1 MKQRIAA
8 LVLALAMALSVC
20 MASAFAD
27 EQEGTGETAPAVEE
41 DATQSTDE
49 TVEESDGAESGNEED
64 AAPEEPS
71 LAGPDS
77 EDVTSDY
84 EPDPV
89 GTITFANLERRIRE
103 NNLNVLALEET
114 IQSIEVID
122 YDKMYENI
130 RTQLNGIAKSQYYL
144 LQANLGDSYTYAQ
157 LDQAYD
163 SLRDTFESIKD
174 GELQAD
180 NAAAIH
186 QLQNLQDQVIMAGE
200 ALYTALV
207 QLETQEASLQRQL
220 ATMNRTVEEMEL
232 RYQLGQIS
240 ALQLEQTKA
249 GRTSLVSGLETVQ
262 MNVYNLK
269 IQLEMMIGAELT
281 GEISLGPVPEVTEQQ
296 LADMNLEEDLTAAE
310 DVSYDL
316 YAAGETLK
324 DAKEAY
330 IDGLSEYGY
339 SSTHYGRQIVE
350 HTWQSA
356 QYTYDATVQSYEL
369 NFRTLYAQVGDYK
382 QILDAAKVS
391 LASQQSSYAASQMK
405 YEQGTISKNTLLSAE
420 DDLHAAE
427 DAVQNA
433 AIDLFSAYNTYCWA
447 VQHGILN

>member
-1 MKQRIAA
+1 MKQRIIA
-8 LVLALAMALSVC
+8 LVLALASALSMC

-27 EQEGTGETAPAVEE
+27 EQEGTAETAAAAMDAGIPSTDAGET
-41 DATQSTDE
+41 E
-49 TVEESDGAESGNEED
+49 TGAAESGEAEEP
-64 AAPEEPS
+64 AQEEPS

-122 YDKMYENI
+122 YDKMYESI

-144 LQANLGDSYTYAQ
+144 LRANLGDSYTYTQ

-200 ALYTALV
+200 SLYTALV

-220 ATMNRTVEEMEL
+220 ATLNRTVEEMEL

-249 GRTSLVSGLETVQ
+249 GRTSLVSSLETVQ

-269 IQLEMMIGAELT
+269 IQLEMMIGADLT
-281 GEISLGPVPEVTEQQ
+281 GEISLGPVPEVTEEQ
-296 LADMNLEEDLTAAE
+296 LADMDLETDLAAAE

-324 DAKEAY
+324 DAKEDY

-350 HTWQSA
+350 HTWKSA

-369 NFRTLYAQVGDYK
+369 NFRTLFAQVGDYK
-382 QILDAAKVS
+382 QILDAARVS
-391 LASQQSSYAASQMK
+391 LASQQDSYAASQMK

-427 DAVQNA
+427 DTVQNA